1 MLSLFK
7 DGRPMETSDTT
18 TASIAALSSGQGP
31 GGIAVIRVSGA
42 DSHKIVRP
50 LLHFKKKPASFQ
62 PEANVLTLCELLN
75 LNDGTVI
82 DEPLVV
88 FFKAP
93 HSFTGENSLEIHLHG
108 GSWIVRKTLSL
119 LFEAGCRPAKPGE
132 FTLRAFEH
140 GKIDLTKA
148 EGIKALVE
156 ASSEQEW
163 LAARQLASGKLFHLI
178 DDVRKT
184 LMNAMAWLEA
194 TIDFPDEGET
204 SAVSDKEIEER
215 VRLAEASIDR
225 LLASASSGRIARN
238 GLKVAILG
246 QPNVG
251 KSTLMN
257 ALLQENRAIVTAI
270 PGTTRDYLEEK
281 CLINGRLIQ
290 LVDTAGL
297 REEGDEVEKIGMER
311 SLEISKKADL
321 ILGLTARNQGE
332 AGRSWLSNLASSYQ
346 ETDVLFVE
354 TKSDLLSSDTP
365 PGYLSISAS
374 TGKGMEDLKSKI
386 SEIVDAALMKVKG
399 NAFVTEPRH
408 IHALGL
414 AKNALSEFWAVKARS
429 GGEEMQAF
437 ELLEAARAL
446 TSIIG
451 HIDSDD
457 VLGLIFS
464 TFCVGK

>member
-1 MLSLFK
+1 
-7 DGRPMETSDTT
+7 METSDDTM
-18 TASIAALSSGQGP
+18 APIAALSSGQGP

-42 DSHKIVRP
+42 ESHRLVRP
-50 LLHFKKKPASFQ
+50 LLKFKNKSASFE
-62 PEANVLTLCELLN
+62 PNANSLTLCELW
-75 LNDGTVI
+75 DIKEGVVI

-93 HSFTGENSLEIHLHG
+93 HSFTGEDGLEIHLHG
-108 GSWIVRKTLSL
+108 GTWIVRKTLNL

-132 FTLRAFEH
+132 YTLRAFEN

-163 LAARQLASGKLFHLI
+163 LAARQLASGQLFHLI
-178 DDVRKT
+178 EEVRKT

-204 SAVSDKEIEER
+204 SAVSGKEIDER
-215 VRLAEASIDR
+215 VKLADASIDR
-225 LLASASSGRIARN
+225 LLESASSGRITRN
-238 GLKVAILG
+238 GLRVAILG

-297 REEGDEVEKIGMER
+297 RDQGDEVEKIGMAR

-332 AGRSWLSNLASSYQ
+332 AGRAWLLELASGYR
-346 ETDVLFVE
+346 ENDVLLVE
-354 TKSDLLSSDTP
+354 TKSDLLASDPP
-365 PGYLSISAS
+365 PGFLSISAS
-374 TGKGMEDLKSKI
+374 TGQGLEDLKTKI
-386 SEIVDAALMKVKG
+386 AECVDAAIMKVKG
-399 NAFVTEPRH
+399 SAFVTEPRH

-414 AKNALSEFWAVKARS
+414 AKKALSEFWMVKTRG

-446 TSIIG
+446 SSIIG
-451 HIDSDD
+451 HVDSDD
-457 VLGLIFS
+457 VLGVIFS

>member
-1 MLSLFK
+1 
-7 DGRPMETSDTT
+7 MEPGEVAPQT
-18 TASIAALSSGQGP
+18 IAALSSGQGP
-31 GGIAVIRVSGA
+31 GGIAVIRVSGWN
-42 DSHKIVRP
+42 SHSLVRP
-50 LLHFKKKPASFQ
+50 GIRFKHKSDSFQ
-62 PEANVLTLCELLN
+62 PKPHTLYLCEFLDL
-75 LNDGTVI
+75 GRQEII
-82 DEPLVV
+82 DEPLIV

-93 HSFTGENSLEIHLHG
+93 HSFTGEDSLEIHLHG

-119 LFEAGCRPAKPGE
+119 LYEAGCRPARPGE
-132 FTLRAFEH
+132 FTLRAFEN
-140 GKIDLTKA
+140 GKIDLTRA

-156 ASSEQEW
+156 ASTEQEW
-163 LAARQLASGKLFHLI
+163 LAARQLASGQLFQLI
-178 DDVRKT
+178 DEVRST

-204 SAVSDKEIEER
+204 SAVSGREIDER
-215 VRLAEASIDR
+215 VRHAEAAIDR
-225 LLASASSGRIARN
+225 LLDSANSGRITRN

-257 ALLQENRAIVTAI
+257 ALLQENRAIVTPI

-281 CLINGRLIQ
+281 CLIHGRLVQ

-297 REEGDEVEKIGMER
+297 REGGDEVEKIGMAK
-311 SLEISKKADL
+311 SIEISKKADL
-321 ILGLTARNQGE
+321 ILALTARDQGKE
-332 AGRSWLSNLASSYQ
+332 GRDWLAQLTASYPP
-346 ETDVLFVE
+346 EEVIFVE
-354 TKSDLLSSDTP
+354 TKSDLLVSEVPS
-365 PGYLSISAS
+365 GYISISAS
-374 TGKGMEDLKSKI
+374 QGQGLQDLKSKI
-386 SEIVDAALMKVKG
+386 ADFVDAAIMEVKG
-399 NAFVTEPRH
+399 NPFVTEPRH
-408 IHALGL
+408 IHALGQ
-414 AKNALSEFWAVKARS
+414 AKVAIAEFWAVKARK

-446 TSIIG
+446 SSIIG